1 MFTRR
6 LSSTAARAF
15 TIHRSFATSSSKY
28 RPDVYDMTS
37 DTATEVTD
45 DMFDIMKRASRKDDV
60 FGADDSINDLEQHV
74 AQLLGHE
81 AALFCASG
89 TMTNQLGLR
98 TLLMQPPHSV
108 LCDARS
114 HIYNYECGGLAYNS
128 QAALIPTMPKNNVY
142 LTAEEID
149 YNLVTDDLC
158 GAPTRVIAL
167 ENTLNGTIMPLE
179 EMKRIHSLARSK
191 DLLLHLDGARLWNA
205 SQATGIPLSEY
216 GQLFDTISV
225 CVSKGVGAPIGS
237 LVVGSRDRVR
247 RARHVRKLLGGGW
260 RQAGLLA
267 AVARHCM
274 DTVIPTMPETHR
286 LTSRLANHLETL
298 GMRILLP
305 CDTNMIFLDTAPW
318 VTVTELADALAEKN
332 IIIGRDEGTVTR
344 IVLHHQIDEQA
355 VEDFIHI
362 ATRLAKEKQQIGK
375 RVVEDDHTVDIS
387 RAYPSASR

>member
-6 LSSTAARAF
+6 LLTTAARVS
-15 TIHRSFATSSSKY
+15 TIRRQFATTSSSK
-28 RPDVYDMTS
+28 PAVYDMTS

-60 FGADDSINDLEQHV
+60 FGADDSINDLEHHV

-98 TLLMQPPHSV
+98 TLLTQPPHSV

-128 QAALIPTMPKNNVY
+128 QAGLTPTMPKNNVY
-142 LTAEEID
+142 LTAEDVD
-149 YNLVTDDLC
+149 YNINTDDLC

-167 ENTLNGTIMPLE
+167 ENTLNGVIMPLK
-179 EMKRIHSLARSK
+179 EMERIHTLARNK
-191 DLLLHLDGARLWNA
+191 GLLLHLDGARLWNA

-216 GQLFDTISV
+216 GGLFDTVSV

-237 LVVGSRDRVR
+237 LVVGSRDRIK

-267 AVARHCM
+267 AVARHCI
-274 DTVIPTMPETHR
+274 DTIVPTMPETHR

-318 VTVTELADALAEKN
+318 VTVNELADALAEKN

-355 VEDFIHI
+355 VQNFINI
-362 ATRLAKEKQQIGK
+362 ATRLSKEKKQLGK
-375 RVVEDDHTVDIS
+375 RVVDEDHRVDIS